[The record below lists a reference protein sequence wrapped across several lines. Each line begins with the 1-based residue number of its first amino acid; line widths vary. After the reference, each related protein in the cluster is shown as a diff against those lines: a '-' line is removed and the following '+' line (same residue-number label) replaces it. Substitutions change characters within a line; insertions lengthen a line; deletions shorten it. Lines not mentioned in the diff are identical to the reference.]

1 MNKEFP
7 VANLSEDTLN
17 QVQNMESE
25 LRQQTNE
32 DIILIAYKNGGGMIE
47 EGRQS
52 E

>member
-1 MNKEFP
+1 MNKEFQ

-32 DIILIAYKNGGGMIE
+32 DIILIAYKNGGETI
-47 EGRQS
+47 EGRR
-52 E
+52 

>member
-17 QVQNMESE
+17 QVQSMESE

-32 DIILIAYKNGGGMIE
+32 DIILIAYKNGGETI
-47 EGRQS
+47 EGRR
-52 E
+52 